1 MRGVSFTDLS
11 GTELEIVQID
21 SSLKSINFQTKF
33 YTKHDAS
40 ELLIK
45 NLASLSSNAQSPTI
59 LHIATH
65 GFFLNNSE
73 NLSDPMLRSG
83 IALAG
88 INDYLQDGDKYQ
100 GEDGIVKAS
109 EIILMDLLN
118 TEVVGLSACETGLGD
133 IKNGE
138 GVYGLQRALKVAGA
152 KAIIMSL
159 WKVDDTATQLLMS
172 SFYAAY
178 TTHDKRT
185 AFKMAQQKLK
195 ERYKEPFYWGAFVMI
210 GE

>member
-1 MRGVSFTDLS
+1 MRGVNFTDLL

-21 SSLKSINFQTKF
+21 SSLKAINFQTKF
-33 YTKHDAS
+33 YTKHEAS
-40 ELLIK
+40 ELLMK
-45 NLASLSSNAQSPTI
+45 NLAGLSPNGQSPTI

-109 EIILMDLLN
+109 EIILMDLSN
-118 TEVVGLSACETGLGD
+118 TEIVGLSACETGLGE

-152 KAIIMSL
+152 KAILMSL

-185 AFKMAQQKLK
+185 AFRMAQQKLK
-195 ERYKEPFYWGAFVMI
+195 EKYKEPFYWGAFVMI